1 MPNGQKKTAHA
12 GRENIRYGVA
22 FLILLILL
30 VIFLA
35 MNVCI
40 GTVNIPVAE
49 IPKIL
54 SGHGADET
62 FSDIVMGI
70 RFPRALAAA
79 ILGGALALSGYL
91 LQTFF
96 HNPIAS
102 PFTLGIS
109 SGAKLVVALIMV
121 ASLGYT
127 WSVSSWVMILAAFVG
142 AMICMGFVIL
152 MSRVMDNMSMLI
164 VSGVMIGYICSAVTD
179 FVVTFADDSNIVNLH
194 NWSLGSFSGM
204 TWSKVSVGAT
214 VVGIAFAAT
223 VCMSKPIGAFQL
235 GESYAQSMGV
245 NIKVFRALLILLSS
259 LLSACVT
266 AFAGPISFVG
276 IAVPFIAKA
285 SLGTSKPLVVIPG
298 CFLCGSVFCMLCD
311 LIARTVFAPV
321 ELNISTVT
329 SIFGAPIVI
338 YMRIRKRSRI

>member
-12 GRENIRYGVA
+12 GRESIRYGVA

-49 IPKIL
+49 IPNIL

-62 FSDIVMGI
+62 FSDIVMEI

-164 VSGVMIGYICSAVTD
+164 VSGVMIGYICSAITD
-179 FVVTFADDSNIVNLH
+179 FVVTFADDANI
-194 NWSLGSFSGM
+194 
-204 TWSKVSVGAT
+204 
-214 VVGIAFAAT
+214 
-223 VCMSKPIGAFQL
+223 
-235 GESYAQSMGV
+235 
-245 NIKVFRALLILLSS
+245 ALLRLRHKTCCAGIL
-259 LLSACVT
+259 
-266 AFAGPISFVG
+266 PQ
-276 IAVPFIAKA
+276 
-285 SLGTSKPLVVIPG
+285 
-298 CFLCGSVFCMLCD
+298 
-311 LIARTVFAPV
+311 
-321 ELNISTVT
+321 
-329 SIFGAPIVI
+329 
-338 YMRIRKRSRI
+338 